1 MRYSQ
6 CPRLPSRSRPRQF
19 GLRKRPYIRP
29 VYDLNTQLLTA
40 LANLAALLGQL
51 HVDDVSQ
58 TRLGVVG
65 DRHSADLGLVIVHN
79 RLVVFGVLLRC

>member
-1 MRYSQ
+1 MRCSQ
-6 CPRLPSRSRPRQF
+6 CPRLPSRSPPRQF
-19 GLRKRPYIRP
+19 GLRKRLYVRLE
-29 VYDLNTQLLTA
+29 YDLNTQLLTA

-65 DRHSADLGLVIVHN
+65 DGHSADLGLVIVHN
-79 RLVVFGVLLRC
+79 RLVVLGVLLRC